1 MKGTKCPY
9 CESSIPILHVLF
21 KLKKLS
27 KEHEDRNRKSW
38 SLRFQLNCL
47 PCEQDFEI
55 KFGNMLM
62 SFLLFFISST
72 IGHFI
77 FKFFVNGFL
86 FIDGWFG
93 TLFLPSFLKQL
104 SSLFVF
110 ILMLKFLNSIF
121 ITTWPIREISE

>member
-38 SLRFQLNCL
+38 SLRFQLDCL

-77 FKFFVNGFL
+77 LEVFVNRFL
-86 FIDGWFG
+86 PIDGWMG
-93 TLFLPSFLKQL
+93 TWFLQQLFALV
-104 SSLFVF
+104 VF
-110 ILMLKFLNSIF
+110 IPTFKFLNVRF
-121 ITTWPIREISE
+121 ITTWPIREKSE

>member
-9 CESSIPILHVLF
+9 CESTVPVFHVFF
-21 KLKKLS
+21 KGKNLS
-27 KEHEDRNRKSW
+27 KEQADRNRKFRSPGYK
-38 SLRFQLNCL
+38 LRCL
-47 PCEQDFEI
+47 RCEQDFEI

-62 SFLLFFISST
+62 IFLLFFISST

-77 FKFFVNGFL
+77 FKFFVNGFI

-104 SSLFVF
+104 SALFVF

-121 ITTWPIREISE
+121 ITTWPIREKSE